1 MFVIEKFASRLKML
15 RKENGEMQREVAEL
29 LGVTPTQIGDMEN
42 GKTTTSF
49 ERLGILCDHY
59 KVSADWLLGFTDERE

>member
-1 MFVIEKFASRLKML
+1 MFSIEKFSTRLKQL
-15 RKENGEMQREVAEL
+15 RQETGESQRSVAEL
-29 LGVTPTQIGDMEN
+29 LGVTTTQVSDMEN
-42 GKTTTSF
+42 GRTTTSF